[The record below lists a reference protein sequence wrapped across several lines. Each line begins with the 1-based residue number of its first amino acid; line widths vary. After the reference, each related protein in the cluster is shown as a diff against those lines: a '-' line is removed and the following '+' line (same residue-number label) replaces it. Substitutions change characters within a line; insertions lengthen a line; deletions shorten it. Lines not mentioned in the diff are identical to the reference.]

1 MRYLTKSRYKL
12 GLECPNK
19 LFYTKKKEY
28 ADTKVEDPF
37 LEALASG
44 GFQVEELA
52 KLHYPGG
59 ILIEDKKSDGSY
71 DYEEKIAATDELLKR
86 ENVVIFEAAFRY
98 QNLFIRVDILEK
110 KGNNINLIEVKAKSF
125 DSSDCEYEFIG
136 KRGGLVGGW
145 KYYLFDV
152 AFQKYVIE
160 KAYEAFTVTP
170 YLMLADKHKTTN
182 IDGLNQ
188 LFRVTKQ
195 ADNRT
200 GVECKLEK
208 LDNPAAQS
216 VLTKVDVSV
225 PLQEI
230 ESGQHRILEEYDFET
245 SIQVLSDT
253 YENDR
258 YFGYPLK
265 FPVCKQCE
273 FKTEEETAHLKSG
286 FQECFSKQMGW
297 TDVQFKKP
305 NAFEIWDF
313 RSWKSLEEQGK
324 LLLEELDDSDF
335 GNINAKAGSMSRVER
350 QLIQREK
357 SIANDPIPYLLK
369 EELKAELDSWQF
381 PLNFIDFETSTAP
394 LPFFAGQKP
403 YEQVAFQFSHH
414 IYHKDGRVEQ
424 AGQYINVNAGEF
436 PNYEFLR
443 ALKASLGKNEGSIF
457 MFSNH
462 ENTVLNQVMV
472 QLLESQEADKNDLIA
487 FAQSITKP
495 TGNSSRTWNGDRA
508 MIDLCKVIKDYYYNP
523 FTKGSNSIK
532 KVLPAVFESSAYI
545 RKKYTKPIGEIGLNS
560 LNFDAGKVWLNIA
573 GENVQDPYKTLPSL
587 FEEWDDDFE
596 LVSEMEDIS
605 DGGTAMT
612 AYGKLQ
618 YTDMSE
624 AERNAI
630 KDALLRYCEL
640 DTLAMVMIYEHLKE
654 VVVN

>member
-59 ILIEDKKSDGSY
+59 ILIEDRKSDGSY
-71 DYEEKIAATDELLKR
+71 DYEEKIAATNELLKR

-98 QNLFIRVDILEK
+98 NNLFIRVDILEK

-136 KRGGLVGGW
+136 KRGGLSGGW

-160 KAYEAFTVTP
+160 KSYEDFTVTP
-170 YLMLADKHKTTN
+170 FLMLADKHKTTT

-208 LDNPAAQS
+208 LDYPAEQS

-225 PLQEI
+225 PLQGI

-324 LLLEELDDSDF
+324 LLLEELDESDF
-335 GNINAKAGSMSRVER
+335 GNLNAKPGSMSRVER

-369 EELKAELDSWQF
+369 EELKAALDSWQY

-414 IYHKDGRVEQ
+414 IFHEDGRVEH
-424 AGQYINVNAGEF
+424 ARQYINVNAGEF
-436 PNYEFLR
+436 PNFEFLR

-487 FAQSITKP
+487 FAQSITRP

-545 RKKYTKPIGEIGLNS
+545 QKKYTKPIGEIGLNS

-605 DGGTAMT
+605 DGGAAMT

-624 AERNAI
+624 AERNEI

-640 DTLAMVMIYEHLKE
+640 DTLAMVMIYEHLRE
-654 VVVN
+654 VVDN